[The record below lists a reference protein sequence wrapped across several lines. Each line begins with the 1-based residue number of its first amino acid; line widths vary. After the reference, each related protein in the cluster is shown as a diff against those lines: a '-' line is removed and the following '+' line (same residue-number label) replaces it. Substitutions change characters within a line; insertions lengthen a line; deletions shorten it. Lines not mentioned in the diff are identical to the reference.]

1 MNSKEIASKI
11 FNINSEEEFNLV
23 CLEIFKYQSANNK
36 PFQEY
41 IKHLNIKTENIDH
54 FSKIPFLPIDFFK
67 TQRVSC
73 KSTDEIVFSSS
84 GTTSDITSKHYVF
97 DSNLYKQSIVA
108 GFKQFYGNPSEFSFL
123 ALLPSYLE
131 KNDSSLVFMINYLMS
146 LSKNNHG
153 FFIHNFKDLYKLL
166 SKNELEKKKTILI
179 GVSYAL
185 IDFSEKFDFSLQNTH
200 IIETGGM
207 KGKRQEMTKT
217 ELHNLLSKKFNTKYI
232 HSEYGM
238 TELLSQSY
246 SAESGLFRSLS
257 WKKILIR
264 DINDPF
270 SYLKNEITGG
280 INVIDLANLYS
291 CSFIETKDLGKT
303 HSDGTFEV
311 LGRFD
316 NSDIRG
322 CNLLYQNQ

>member
-1 MNSKEIASKI
+1 MNPTEIASKI
-11 FNINSEEEFNLV
+11 FNINSEEEFNAF

-36 PFQEY
+36 TYNEY
-41 IKHLNIKTENIDH
+41 INYLKINPEKIEH
-54 FSKIPFLPIDFFK
+54 FSKIPFLPIDLFK
-67 TQRVSC
+67 THRVSC
-73 KSTDEIVFSSS
+73 KATDEIVFSSS
-84 GTTSDITSKHYVF
+84 GTTSDVRSKHHIFEV
-97 DSNLYKQSIVA
+97 NLYKQSIVN
-108 GFKQFYGNPSEFSFL
+108 GFKQFYGNPSDYIFL

-131 KNDSSLVFMINYLMS
+131 KDDSSLVYMVNYLMS
-146 LSKNNHG
+146 LSKHEHG
-153 FFIHNFKDLYKLL
+153 FFIHNFDDLYTALK
-166 SKNELEKKKTILI
+166 KNEAENKKTILI

-185 IDFSEKFDFSLQNTH
+185 IDFSENFDFNLKNTN

-207 KGKRQEMTKT
+207 KGKRKEMTKA
-217 ELHNLLSKKFNTKYI
+217 ELHSLLSTNFKTKNI

-246 SAESGLFRSLS
+246 SFEHGLFHSPA
-257 WKKILIR
+257 WKKFLIR
-264 DINDPF
+264 DANDPF
-270 SYLKNEITGG
+270 SYVKNGATGG

-291 CSFIETKDLGKT
+291 CSFIETKDLGKA

-322 CNLLYQNQ
+322 CNLLYQQ